1 MKKKKQSI
9 VLFEDWIKYARCLT
23 DNEFRQFVNAIF
35 EYYEGILPEFTDNL
49 KLVWEDCIPDLEQNV
64 EKLNKKRVTMKS
76 NARTNPKLNITPET
90 RPDIGPEIEP
100 NIVPDSSGMVDG
112 RWEMGDEGWEME
124 DKGCKIVD
132 RKTGYD
138 DRGNYVIEDTLRCN
152 QNSLLT
158 KEYITSELNKGIS
171 PESLMAR
178 FPTSSSFITDI
189 YLDFES

>member
-35 EYYEGILPEFTDNL
+35 EYYEGVLPEFTDNL

-76 NARTNPKLNITPET
+76 NARANPKLNITPET

-100 NIVPDSSGMVDG
+100 NTVPDSSGMVDG
-112 RWEMGDEGWEME
+112 RWEMGDERLE
-124 DKGCKIVD
+124 
-132 RKTGYD
+132 
-138 DRGNYVIEDTLRCN
+138 IEDERL
-152 QNSLLT
+152 
-158 KEYITSELNKGIS
+158 EITEEFIVSQFHKG
-171 PESLMAR
+171 MT
-178 FPTSSSFITDI
+178 TSSLIDLYPDYTGLIKSA
-189 YLDFES
+189 YLDFDF